1 VRQIRSLVVTG
12 LVLLA
17 ASGAYAQGAGV
28 RAGVSGDP
36 TQFYGG
42 AHYET
47 SDIADHLRF
56 RPNFEIGVGDDVTLF
71 AFNVEF
77 IYLVPLQPKRQRSEW
92 SLYFGG
98 GPALNLYHTD
108 RDTDPGG
115 GLNFLVGLQHVKGLF
130 VELKVGALDSPGFK
144 VGAGYTFF
152 RR

>member
-1 VRQIRSLVVTG
+1 MRQIWTLAVASF
-12 LVLLA
+12 VLLA

-42 AHYET
+42 AHYES

-56 RPNFEIGVGDDVTLF
+56 RPNFEVGVGDDVTLF

-77 IYLVPLQPKRQRSEW
+77 IYRIPLQRRRQPSEW
-92 SLYFGG
+92 TLYLGG
-98 GPALNLYHTD
+98 GPALNLYHRSD
-108 RDTDPGG
+108 DTDPGG

-130 VELKVGALDSPGFK
+130 VEMKVGALDSPGFK